1 MISFFPCAHASH
13 PFWPLALDQV
23 VVQLE
28 VQIAM
33 QQRTAPAQLGVV
45 YVSARY
51 AAYAGDMLTQLAQAF
66 PGVPHWVGST
76 APSVL
81 AGDMDY
87 GQVGALAVMLL
98 YLGAQDCQL
107 FSSLRP
113 LPPAADHAP
122 GLALVHG
129 HVAAHQR
136 ATVLQA
142 LHAHR
147 PQVMWMGGWGDAGT
161 AHAHWAWSRAAQG
174 LEHEQ
179 GAALLPQGCA
189 GVVLGPQVDYLHARV
204 QGCRPAGPTHT
215 VTRAHHHVLYELDG
229 QPALPV
235 LQRAL
240 HASAQAEDLSTALL
254 AQWPAGDDGSDT
266 CLPVQARVMQVTG
279 TDPVGGSVQ
288 LSDSLV
294 PGAMLRGCAWD
305 AHTMLTDVRRSC
317 AEVWEALTTWELAGP
332 ENAKSGATGARSI
345 SGAIYIRSQYRHA
358 MARMPQADAELQL
371 IRQVLG
377 PIPLLGWTT
386 SCEIDA
392 GQLQHLSAQ
401 LLVFTQPLQALR

>member
-136 ATVLQA
+136 AAVLQA

-147 PQVMWMGGWGDAGT
+147 PQVMWMGAGAMRAQPMRT
-161 AHAHWAWSRAAQG
+161 GPGAVQRRARSTSRAQPCCRR
-174 LEHEQ
+174 
-179 GAALLPQGCA
+179 AALAWYWGRRWTTCMP
-189 GVVLGPQVDYLHARV
+189 
-204 QGCRPAGPTHT
+204 GCRA
-215 VTRAHHHVLYELDG
+215 VV
-229 QPALPV
+229 
-235 LQRAL
+235 QR
-240 HASAQAEDLSTALL
+240 
-254 AQWPAGDDGSDT
+254 G
-266 CLPVQARVMQVTG
+266 
-279 TDPVGGSVQ
+279 
-288 LSDSLV
+288 
-294 PGAMLRGCAWD
+294 
-305 AHTMLTDVRRSC
+305 RR
-317 AEVWEALTTWELAGP
+317 TP
-332 ENAKSGATGARSI
+332 
-345 SGAIYIRSQYRHA
+345 
-358 MARMPQADAELQL
+358 
-371 IRQVLG
+371 
-377 PIPLLGWTT
+377 
-386 SCEIDA
+386 
-392 GQLQHLSAQ
+392 
-401 LLVFTQPLQALR
+401 